1 MNEREEKIIEA
12 AVRLFSRYG
21 VKRTSMNDIAAE
33 AGISR
38 QTLYNAFSNKDQVL
52 QATIR
57 LFSDRSTA
65 GIDAGL
71 KTANDLGEQL
81 DVIFRYVA
89 IEHFDL
95 LHASPNTEDIIAGFN
110 ASSHQEI
117 AAAADRNKA
126 IIARVLEPYESAIEK
141 SGLTLDQFADFVQR
155 SATAAKYNAG
165 SRKHLLK
172 LLEALR
178 VATLKVAADP

>member
-1 MNEREEKIIEA
+1 MNQREENIVEA

-38 QTLYNAFSNKDQVL
+38 QTLYNAFSNKDEVL

-57 LFSDRSTA
+57 LFADRSVA
-65 GIDAGL
+65 GIEAGL
-71 KTANDLGEQL
+71 ESTNDLGERL
-81 DVIFRYVA
+81 DVIFRHVA

-95 LHASPNTEDIIAGFN
+95 LHASPNAEDIIAGFN
-110 ASSHQEI
+110 ASSQQEI
-117 AAAADRNKA
+117 AAATERTKA
-126 IIARVLEPYESAIEK
+126 IIARVLEPYKGAIEK

-165 SRKHLLK
+165 SRSHLLK
-172 LLEALR
+172 LLAALK
-178 VATLKVAADP
+178 VAALKVAADP

>member
-1 MNEREEKIIEA
+1 MDQRQENIVEA

-57 LFSDRSTA
+57 LFADRSVA
-65 GIDAGL
+65 QINAGL
-71 KTANDLGEQL
+71 ERTNDLGEQL
-81 DVIFRYVA
+81 DVIFRHVA

-95 LHASPNTEDIIAGFN
+95 LHASPNAEDIIAGFN
-110 ASSHQEI
+110 ASSQQEL
-117 AAAADRNKA
+117 AAATERTTA
-126 IIARVLEPYESAIEK
+126 IIARVLEPSKGAIEK

-155 SATAAKYNAG
+155 SAMTAKYEAG
-165 SRKHLLK
+165 NRRHLLS
-172 LLEALR
+172 LLA
-178 VATLKVAADP
+178 ALKVAVLKVTADP